1 MKLDKITFNNSEE
14 IDTVSVTMS
23 AAEARGL
30 LALSGK
36 LNDYAHDKLGLQ
48 DGDGYYDCLAF
59 VFNRYGGD
67 STQTEGK
74 LQDFRL
80 YEINEKGKK

>member
-36 LNDYAHDKLGLQ
+36 LNDYDVLRLATYMS
-48 DGDGYYDCLAF
+48 DGDVSLKT
-59 VFNRYGGD
+59 N
-67 STQTEGK
+67 T
-74 LQDFRL
+74 
-80 YEINEKGKK
+80 